1 MRKSSNIRAFFL
13 ISFVALFPSNS
24 NGSIQSAH
32 QNVDF
37 LRFDSMDQNRSLRT
51 PRQQQNSNSN
61 NSPISAPEQ
70 ITTNPNSASSAPLF
84 QPINN
89 DLPSPQAMNDEH
101 SLCHFNFLCF
111 QFKLSSKD
119 KEAMDKATS
128 FTNSLLERL
137 GLAGNS
143 ANPQQDQQREIRR
156 QPTPALYQSDDFG
169 SLGADLASNRIDL
182 QVCI

>member
-1 MRKSSNIRAFFL
+1 
-13 ISFVALFPSNS
+13 
-24 NGSIQSAH
+24 
-32 QNVDF
+32 
-37 LRFDSMDQNRSLRT
+37 
-51 PRQQQNSNSN
+51 
-61 NSPISAPEQ
+61 
-70 ITTNPNSASSAPLF
+70 
-84 QPINN
+84 
-89 DLPSPQAMNDEH
+89 
-101 SLCHFNFLCF
+101 
-111 QFKLSSKD
+111 
-119 KEAMDKATS
+119 MDKATS